1 VAEIIQMPKR
11 GIQMTSGTI
20 EKWLVKEG
28 ESIKKGA
35 PLVEIQT
42 DKVVAEIE
50 SPAEGVLLKILVAE
64 GVSADVGAP
73 IAVIGKPGESYDLAG
88 VKAQAAAVSA
98 QAAAPAAQ
106 KAAPAA
112 VHAASGGRP
121 HRISPRAKKLA
132 ASNGFDYSGLSGS
145 GPGGRIMEKDIA
157 AALKSAPKA
166 SSAGKAVQ
174 GIAASGDTVL
184 PLKGMRKIIAERMKA
199 SLDTMAP
206 ANHRVDVDMS
216 EIIALRKKLNALYE
230 SASIKI
236 SIMDLLVKIT
246 ARTLK
251 DFPIVN
257 SSLAAEGII
266 LHEAVN
272 MGIAVAVEGGL
283 VVPVLRG
290 AHIKSLPEIAAASRD
305 LIDRARTGGLSSED
319 MSGGTF
325 TITNLGMYDVDSFIA
340 IINPPEA
347 AILAI
352 GAIRERVVVENSAM
366 VIRPIASLSL
376 SFDHRI
382 IDGAPAAEFLKAL
395 KTRLQNPLL
404 AL

>member
-1 VAEIIQMPKR
+1 MPKR

-20 EKWLVKEG
+20 GKWLVKEG
-28 ESIKKGA
+28 ESVKKGA
-35 PLVEIQT
+35 PLAEIET
-42 DKVVAEIE
+42 DKVTAEIE

-73 IAVIGKPGESYDLAG
+73 IAVIGKAGESYDLAS
-88 VKAQAAAVSA
+88 VKSPVAAVSVS
-98 QAAAPAAQ
+98 AAAPVTQ
-106 KAAPAA
+106 KTTQ
-112 VHAASGGRP
+112 VASGGRP

-132 ASNGFDYSGLSGS
+132 ASKGFDYASLVGS
-145 GPGGRIMEKDIA
+145 GPGGRIMEKDIVK
-157 AALKSAPKA
+157 ALQNVQPG
-166 SSAGKAVQ
+166 SSAGKAAQGVAVQ
-174 GIAASGDTVL
+174 GDTVL

-206 ANHRVDVDMS
+206 ANHRMDVDMS

-236 SIMDLLVKIT
+236 SIVDLLVKIT
-246 ARTLK
+246 ARTLV
-251 DFPIVN
+251 DFPIIN
-257 SSLAAEGII
+257 SSLTSEGIV
-266 LHEAVN
+266 LHKAVN

-283 VVPVLRG
+283 VVPVLRD
-290 AHIKSLPEIAAASRD
+290 AHTKSLPEIAAASRN
-305 LIDRARTGGLSSED
+305 LIDRARKGELSSED

-366 VIRPIASLSL
+366 VIRPMVSLSL

-382 IDGAPAAEFLKAL
+382 IDGAPAADFLKTL

-404 AL
+404 VL

>member
-1 VAEIIQMPKR
+1 MAEVVQMPKR

-20 EKWLVKEG
+20 GKWLVKEG
-28 ESIKKGA
+28 ESVKKGA
-35 PLVEIQT
+35 PLAEIET
-42 DKVVAEIE
+42 DKVTAEIE
-50 SPAEGVLLKILVAE
+50 SPAEGVLLKILVTE

-88 VKAQAAAVSA
+88 VKPPAAPVSVS
-98 QAAAPAAQ
+98 AAAPVTQ
-106 KAAPAA
+106 KTTQA
-112 VHAASGGRP
+112 VSGGRP

-132 ASNGFDYSGLSGS
+132 ASKGFDYAGLVGS
-145 GPGGRIMEKDIA
+145 GPGGRIMEKDIVK
-157 AALKSAPKA
+157 ALQNVQPGLP
-166 SSAGKAVQ
+166 AGKAVQ
-174 GIAASGDTVL
+174 GVVVQGDTVL
-184 PLKGMRKIIAERMKA
+184 PLKGMRKTIAERMKA

-206 ANHRVDVDMS
+206 ANHRMDVDMS

-236 SIMDLLVKIT
+236 SIVDLLVKIT
-246 ARTLK
+246 ARTLV

-257 SSLAAEGII
+257 SSLASEGII
-266 LHEAVN
+266 LHKAVN

-283 VVPVLRG
+283 VVPVLRD
-290 AHIKSLPEIAAASRD
+290 AHTRSLPEIAAASRD
-305 LIDRARTGGLSSED
+305 LIDRARKGGLSSED

-366 VIRPIASLSL
+366 VIRPIVSLSL

-404 AL
+404 VL

>member
-1 VAEIIQMPKR
+1 VAEIVQMPKR

-20 EKWLVKEG
+20 GKWLVKEG
-28 ESIKKGA
+28 ESVKKGA
-35 PLVEIQT
+35 PLAEIET
-42 DKVVAEIE
+42 DKVTAEIE

-64 GVSADVGAP
+64 GVSVPVGAP
-73 IAVIGKPGESYDLAG
+73 IAVIGKAGESYDLAS
-88 VKAQAAAVSA
+88 VKPSAAAVSVSA
-98 QAAAPAAQ
+98 AAAAPVTQ
-106 KAAPAA
+106 KTTQA
-112 VHAASGGRP
+112 VSGGRP

-132 ASNGFDYSGLSGS
+132 ASKGFDYTGLVGS
-145 GPGGRIMEKDIA
+145 GPGGRIMEKDIVK
-157 AALKSAPKA
+157 ALQNVQPGSP
-166 SSAGKAVQ
+166 AGKATQ
-174 GIAASGDTVL
+174 GVAISGDTVL

-206 ANHRVDVDMS
+206 ANHRMDVDMS

-236 SIMDLLVKIT
+236 SIVDLLVKIT
-246 ARTLK
+246 ARTLV

-257 SSLAAEGII
+257 SSLTSEGII
-266 LHEAVN
+266 LHKAVN

-283 VVPVLRG
+283 VVPVLRD
-290 AHIKSLPEIAAASRD
+290 AHTRSLPEIAAASRD
-305 LIDRARTGGLSSED
+305 LIDRARKGGLSSED

-366 VIRPIASLSL
+366 VIRPIVSLSL

-382 IDGAPAAEFLKAL
+382 IDGAPAADFLKAL

-404 AL
+404 VL